1 MSAQDVS
8 VPLKDSS
15 DEQLLA
21 ELMYRTTAEEQKFG
35 GAKSNGMPFAV
46 WQNGNQAPS
55 LPTTPPRANSVALAT
70 SQSATGMLVE
80 YQPIRAWV
88 DGKEDDKA
96 LLQNAEQVF
105 VLNPTGNKV
114 ESLRSEIMRLRGKNE
129 ELGMR
134 IQYETQRGHIG
145 LLRHKLAAATKE
157 QADAAAAAQRIKQL
171 EAELMASRADRAKLA
186 AMNQKLEAA
195 LAALRATLEQRNNS
209 ARSEAALL
217 AEMRQR
223 EQQLTLT
230 LRTYQEQAV
239 VSSATLQEA
248 NSLRAE
254 LERFKGI
261 AQQATSTLSRQVT
274 ENERLA
280 GLLADVP
287 EHAAIPLLHLLE
299 HLVWLREQ

>member
-21 ELMYRTTAEEQKFG
+21 ELMYRTTAEEQ
-35 GAKSNGMPFAV
+35 SSEVP
-46 WQNGNQAPS
+46 NQTECPLPYGRGRTKPQAC
-55 LPTTPPRANSVALAT
+55 PTTPPRANSVALAT

-114 ESLRSEIMRLRGKNE
+114 EACAPEIMRLRGE
-129 ELGMR
+129 G
-134 IQYETQRGHIG
+134 RGAGDAHSVRDATWPHRAAAAQAG
-145 LLRHKLAAATKE
+145 AATKGE
-157 QADAAAAAQRIKQL
+157 PDAAAAAQRIKQL

-195 LAALRATLEQRNNS
+195 LAALRATS
-209 ARSEAALL
+209 
-217 AEMRQR
+217 
-223 EQQLTLT
+223 
-230 LRTYQEQAV
+230 
-239 VSSATLQEA
+239 SSATTA
-248 NSLRAE
+248 RAA
-254 LERFKGI
+254 R
-261 AQQATSTLSRQVT
+261 
-274 ENERLA
+274 RLYW
-280 GLLADVP
+280 P
-287 EHAAIPLLHLLE
+287 
-299 HLVWLREQ
+299 R